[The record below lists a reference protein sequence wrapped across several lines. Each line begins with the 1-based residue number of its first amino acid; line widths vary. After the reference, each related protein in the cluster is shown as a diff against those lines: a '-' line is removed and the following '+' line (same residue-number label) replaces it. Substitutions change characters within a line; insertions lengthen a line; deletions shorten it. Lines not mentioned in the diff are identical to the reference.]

1 MVRIN
6 KSSQLS
12 KRKSY
17 QIATTLHE
25 GAVAIAGEI
34 RLPEQLFE
42 TSCKIIGNEFATM
55 VKWIAAGGGVV
66 GHLKS
71 YLAAAG
77 QGVMISSTWDQVH
90 TQPVAIPKNQA
101 GQVSIAVIVFG
112 ISQPELEAR
121 LIAVF
126 DQLVQ
131 CQKSTREENDER

>member
-6 KSSQLS
+6 SSSQLS

-25 GAVAIAGEI
+25 GAVAIAGEMP
-34 RLPEQLFE
+34 LPEQLFDA
-42 TSCKIIGNEFATM
+42 SYKIIEAEFAAM
-55 VKWIAAGGGVV
+55 AKWIAACGGVV

-77 QGVMISSTWDQVH
+77 QGIMISSTGDQVH
-90 TQPVAIPKNQA
+90 TQPVAVPENKA

-112 ISQPELEAR
+112 ISQPELEVR

-126 DQLVQ
+126 ERLAQSK
-131 CQKSTREENDER
+131 KSTMEENDDR